1 MTTQPAITARAD
13 RRLIRPHSR
22 SRRFVL
28 AQVTAPPAT
37 RERDRLPVNLA
48 FVLDRS
54 GSMSGEK
61 IELAKRTISAALEHL
76 DERDR
81 FSIVVYDDV
90 VELVVGSTPGSA
102 EARRNAM
109 ARLDA
114 IDARGSTN
122 LSEGWFRGAEQVAT
136 HLAADG
142 VNRCLV
148 LTDGLANKGL
158 TDAAELAKHAGELRA
173 RGVSTTTFGVG
184 TDFDEALLQGMADAG
199 GGHFYFVRDAATIR
213 DHITSEVGETLE
225 IVARD
230 VELEVVA
237 AEDVVVEAIS
247 PQPTRPRGSRTVV
260 SLSDLVAEQVIDVVL
275 RIAFPYGEIGRD
287 TGVIIGLTDRDGV
300 FAAGG
305 RAAASDARLSWT
317 YADNAANDAQP
328 RDTDVDRAVAN
339 QFAARARQ
347 EAVRLNRAGDYAGA
361 HRVLG
366 STGRRIRA
374 YAGRDAALRGMVK
387 DLESEGDTFAAP
399 MAPMALKEAHFASAN
414 MARTRDSLGRSKR
427 RGA

>member
-1 MTTQPAITARAD
+1 MTNQTAITARSD
-13 RRLIRPHSR
+13 RRLIRPHHR
-22 SRRFVL
+22 SQRFVL
-28 AQVTAPPAT
+28 VQVTAPPAT
-37 RERDRLPVNLA
+37 KERDRLPVNLA

-61 IELAKRTISAALEHL
+61 IDLAKRTISAALEHL
-76 DERDR
+76 DARDR

-90 VELVVGSTPGSA
+90 VDLVVESTPGSA

-109 ARLDA
+109 ARLGA

-122 LSEGWFRGAEQVAT
+122 LSEGWFRGAEQVAG

-148 LTDGLANKGL
+148 LTDGLANRGL
-158 TDAAELAKHAGELRA
+158 TDPTELAKHAAELRA

-237 AEDVVVEAIS
+237 AEDVRVEAIS
-247 PQPTRPRGSRTVV
+247 PQLTRPRGSRTVIG
-260 SLSDLVAEQVIDVVL
+260 LGDLVGEQVLDVVL
-275 RIAFPYGEIGRD
+275 RITFPYGEIGRE
-287 TGVIIGLTDRDGV
+287 TGVIIGLADRDGV
-300 FAAGG
+300 FGAAG
-305 RAAASDARLSWT
+305 RAAATDARLSWA
-317 YADNAANDAQP
+317 YADDPANDAQP
-328 RDTDVDRAVAN
+328 RDPDVDRAVAT

-347 EAVRLNRAGDYAGA
+347 EAVRLNRAGDYANA
-361 HRVLG
+361 RRVLDA
-366 STGRRIRA
+366 TRRRIRA
-374 YAGRDAALRGMVK
+374 YAGRDAEMRGMVN
-387 DLESEGDTFAAP
+387 DLEAEGDTFAAP

-414 MARTRDSLGRSKR
+414 VARTRDSQGRSLKR
-427 RGA
+427 RG

>member
-1 MTTQPAITARAD
+1 
-13 RRLIRPHSR
+13 
-22 SRRFVL
+22 
-28 AQVTAPPAT
+28 
-37 RERDRLPVNLA
+37 
-48 FVLDRS
+48 
-54 GSMSGEK
+54 MSGEK

-76 DERDR
+76 DGRDR

-90 VELVVGSTPGSA
+90 VDLVVESTPGSA

-122 LSEGWFRGAEQVAT
+122 LSEGWFRGAEQVAS

-158 TDAAELAKHAGELRA
+158 TDPIELAKHAAELRA

-184 TDFDEALLQGMADAG
+184 ADFDEALLQGMADAG

-237 AEDVVVEAIS
+237 AEDVGVEAIS
-247 PQPTRPRGSRTVV
+247 PQPARPRGSRTVIG
-260 SLSDLVAEQVIDVVL
+260 LGDLVAEQVLDVVL
-275 RIAFPYGEIGRD
+275 RVTFPYGEIGRE
-287 TGVIIGLTDRDGV
+287 TGVIIGLSDRDGV
-300 FAAGG
+300 FDAEWPGVGVG
-305 RAAASDARLSWT
+305 RAALLGLRRRRGERRPATRHRRRPGRRDAVRRACPPGGRPPQPGRRLRERP
-317 YADNAANDAQP
+317 P
-328 RDTDVDRAVAN
+328 RPRRDRAPDPGLRRPRPG
-339 QFAARARQ
+339 AARA
-347 EAVRLNRAGDYAGA
+347 
-361 HRVLG
+361 
-366 STGRRIRA
+366 GR
-374 YAGRDAALRGMVK
+374 
-387 DLESEGDTFAAP
+387 
-399 MAPMALKEAHFASAN
+399 
-414 MARTRDSLGRSKR
+414 
-427 RGA
+427 